1 MNNSKRPFSLSFYI
15 YGMFLCVFSTF
26 FLGGAS
32 AAYEEQLS
40 SETLKDWSQDIPA
53 SFFILFLSAENHYY
67 YQEEEPETSLAS
79 LFIKLIT
86 NIQPSDTRTFLG
98 RELPGFAIFDTD
110 IVIAGEGT
118 DFTTLPIESA
128 PPMDVLLKEREIAS
142 EMLEDEDPAPG
153 PAPDKQ
159 PVLVYH
165 THSWESFLPLL
176 KGVTD
181 WDEAISSNELVNV
194 VAVGKKLTNE
204 LQARGVGVQH
214 DTTDMTKSLKN
225 RGLNYNHSYQVSRE
239 IVEEAL
245 AGNKELHF
253 LIDIHRDGQGKETTT
268 KVINDTPYARLF
280 FVVGKEHRNY
290 EQNLKVATKLNERL
304 EAKYPGIS
312 RGVIMKGKNEGNGIY
327 NQDLSE
333 RALLIEFGG
342 VENDI
347 TELNNTVKAFAEVF
361 SEYYWQ
367 AEMVNN

>member
-1 MNNSKRPFSLSFYI
+1 MNNRKRLFSIWFYI
-15 YGMFLCVFSTF
+15 GGWFICAFSPF
-26 FLGGAS
+26 ILAGAS
-32 AAYEEQLS
+32 ATYEEQLS
-40 SETLKDWSQDIPA
+40 SKTLKEWSQGIPA
-53 SFFILFLSAENHYY
+53 SFFSFFLGAENHYFY
-67 YQEEEPETSLAS
+67 REQQREISSTS
-79 LFIKLIT
+79 LFIKLMT

-98 RELPGFAIFDTD
+98 RELPGFSIFDTD

-128 PPMDVLLKEREIAS
+128 PPMDVLLREREIAG
-142 EMLEDEDPAPG
+142 EMLEDEAPAPV
-153 PAPDKQ
+153 PVPDNQ

-204 LQARGVGVQH
+204 LQTRGVGVQH
-214 DTTDMTKSLKN
+214 DTTDMTKTLKN
-225 RGLNYNHSYQVSRE
+225 RGLNYNHSYQVSRQ

-245 AGNKELHF
+245 AGNKGLHF
-253 LIDIHRDGQGKETTT
+253 LIDIHRDGQGRETTT
-268 KVINDTPYARLF
+268 KLINNTPYARLF
-280 FVVGKEHRNY
+280 FVVGKGHRNY
-290 EQNLKVATKLNERL
+290 EQNLKVATELNEKL

-342 VENDI
+342 VENDM
-347 TELNNTVKAFAEVF
+347 TELTNTVKAFAEVF
-361 SEYYWQ
+361 SEYFWQ
-367 AEMVNN
+367 AERVNN